1 MVRGLESIAKQRP
14 RGQVVQTAREGEA
27 GSNGIMHTV
36 RPRYGPGPTGNP
48 ITDAVGAG
56 LRDLFGS
63 TVDEPVPDYL
73 IAVLRKIEEAEQQAA
88 TFSDRINKGA
98 N

>member
-1 MVRGLESIAKQRP
+1 VTAKQRP
-14 RGQVVQTAREGEA
+14 HGQVVQTAREGEV
-27 GSNGIMHTV
+27 GRYGMVRTV
-36 RPRYGPGPTGNP
+36 RPRYEPGPTGNP

-56 LRDLFGS
+56 LRDLFAS

-73 IAVLRKIEEAEQQAA
+73 IAVLLKIEETEQQAA
-88 TFSDRINKGA
+88 TFSDRINKRDKP